1 MWNKIQKIYVGS
13 QQVRPKVTY
22 KDSYTFVDKTVSQ
35 IQSDGWVQWQNTP
48 SINSYW
54 YCSAWNN
61 QSTSYKTIQALW
73 DAIANA
79 KKITLSSEM
88 YIYGSW
94 WFATRLFNYPNRQY
108 ATGILMYWT
117 GRQYQRWW
125 TSTEVSWSFNWT
137 YTTKTVV
144 DLVNKTVTYSITW
157 TTDVTYNLSDTEV
170 ANIKTINTWE
180 VSGSN
185 TVAWV
190 KSVSILVE

>member
-1 MWNKIQKIYVGS
+1 
-13 QQVRPKVTY
+13 
-22 KDSYTFVDKTVSQ
+22 
-35 IQSDGWVQWQNTP
+35 
-48 SINSYW
+48 
-54 YCSAWNN
+54 
-61 QSTSYKTIQALW
+61 
-73 DAIANA
+73 
-79 KKITLSSEM
+79 M
-88 YIYGSW
+88 YIYSLW
-94 WFATRLFNYPNRQY
+94 WFATRLFKYPGRQY
-108 ATGILMYWT
+108 ATGILMWWT
-117 GRQYQRWW
+117 ARQYQRWW

-157 TTDVTYNLSDTEV
+157 TTDVTYSLSNTEV